1 MEIAQRE
8 QQLLTP
14 YNKVYPIVVSS
25 IEYRKKPTAYGR
37 LHKDLDSTETAYATL
52 YELLEAVAV
61 QGRTFRNGIHAK
73 PSEQYHNYPL
83 TKEEEDFLQKKKSE
97 LSEAE
102 YFEAVRLM
110 KQQKIINEL
119 EEANVKDTPEF
130 IESDLAVLDFDDV
143 LGKAD
148 PIEIMKESGAIAL
161 YYTFSHETKSPINT
175 TMFRYRLLF
184 DLSESVK
191 GKKAIEEVQQAIKD
205 SVLNKYPY
213 LHDQTIKNDKTK
225 KTKSHGIDNL
235 TKMFLGSTKGYE
247 INEGYK
253 TFDVSEVL
261 ERVQKENEF
270 LALTDKIE
278 RLNAPKTRT
287 TETEILDIANFLGDM
302 NDDNIDHDTWKTVA
316 IGLWNTA
323 QVEGIDDNVVLEALK
338 TLDGNR
344 QNDKYYYDFK
354 KPLSSRKDKASIGT
368 LIMLATDR
376 GYKRKYSQQPSEQAE
391 SAPQIA
397 TRTHRINEY
406 INKND
411 IYKLLANNAER
422 ILVKSDTNTGKT
434 RASIEASKE
443 YLKDNKKA
451 FIYIAL
457 PTRALSQ
464 QVVEDYNLNQP
475 IMENRNVQKAV
486 KEAIY
491 NDSRLLVG
499 TYDKAQI
506 VYQLLQDY
514 NVLVIADEVHK
525 ETFDYNYRHEAIQNL
540 FDLDVPKFIGL
551 TGTPSEIDLNNY
563 DNLEVFELSQPKIL
577 ADKLQFINY
586 SNANG
591 YENLTAQIIES
602 EVKKNGQ
609 KVLAFINHKEV
620 IKKLA
625 RALRKQGLKVATI
638 TADNRRSKTYKHIL
652 ENQSFDDDVDVVLTT
667 IVLADGININNTKD
681 YACVIAPSH
690 YKNVHLYN
698 IDMIQQATNRFRNQY
713 SKIIVPLYINKH
725 LRQDNVHDDYK
736 YRLTKKPYPLE
747 TEYNKLLASAE
758 LAKITLQ
765 TEFKENFHEFIPSTA
780 EKLSG
785 LFRPKEADGF
795 NFNLAYKNKQ
805 LAQQGLNHDERLLI
819 ELEQL
824 ESKIWDI
831 DKRTIRQQASEDK
844 ETYYSLRPYAFRTAI
859 KRALNVLSVADIEA
873 HDYLLQM
880 ESGKEL
886 SEILKELDQLE
897 LKSEQEKRDNI
908 QLILHE
914 LVYAKI
920 QKAYFE
926 SGHVNESLNEWKKL
940 KEKMSSMH
948 YRALTKLI
956 RFMSYGEVMKE
967 LKYIKKSAQ
976 IYELVRS
983 FKALNELQQYQSTE
997 SNTITEA
1004 VFYQLKDNI
1013 IGRTYLTAKER
1024 DEHIKELA
1032 KDFKIKGRYTIAKR
1046 QEIFKSAFNKF
1057 FALEQSK
1064 SVRVD
1069 GKVRKASDYNVI
1081 SFEKLA
1087 GDREASTEYIK
1098 RLYDNFNY

>member
-1 MEIAQRE
+1 MLAKEERATRIGKA
-8 QQLLTP
+8 P
-14 YNKVYPIVVSS
+14 YNKVYPVVLSK
-25 IEYRKKPTAYGR
+25 IQFDKKPTAYQR
-37 LHKDLDSTETAYATL
+37 LHDELDSTESTYMSL
-52 YELLEAVAV
+52 YDLLEAVTNG
-61 QGRTFRNGIHAK
+61 QTFKNGIHAK
-73 PSEQYHNYPL
+73 PSEQYHDYML
-83 TKEEEDFLQKKKSE
+83 TKEEELFLQNKKNE
-97 LSEAE
+97 LPPAD
-102 YFEAVRLM
+102 YIKAVRLM
-110 KQQKIINEL
+110 KQQKIKNEL
-119 EEANVKDTPEF
+119 KESGSKDKPEF
-130 IESDLAVLDFDDV
+130 IETDLAILDVDDV
-143 LGKAD
+143 LGQAD
-148 PIEIMKESGAIAL
+148 PIDMMKQTGAVAL
-161 YYTFSHETKSPINT
+161 YYTFSHDTLSPVNT
-175 TMFRYRLLF
+175 RMKRYRLLF
-184 DLSESVK
+184 DLSETVN
-191 GKKAIEEVQQAIKD
+191 GKKALEAVQAEIKSD
-205 SVLNKYPY
+205 ILKQYEHLNEQKF
-213 LHDQTIKNDKTK
+213 KN
-225 KTKSHGIDNL
+225 KSHGIDNI
-235 TKMFLGSTKGYE
+235 TKMFYGSNRDYE
-247 INEGYK
+247 INENFK
-253 TFDVSEVL
+253 TYDVSNILKQFE
-261 ERVQKENEF
+261 KEQEF
-270 LALTDKIE
+270 NQLVNKIE
-278 RLNAPKTRT
+278 RLNAPNART
-287 TETEILDIANFLGDM
+287 TDSEIIDIANFLGDM
-302 NDDNIDHDTWKTVA
+302 NDELSHDEWTA
-316 IGLWNTA
+316 LSIGLWNTA
-323 QVEGIDDNVVLEALK
+323 QIENIDDKVIVEALQI
-338 TLDGNR
+338 LDGHRN
-344 QNDKYYYDFK
+344 NEKYYLRFK
-354 KPLSSRKDKASIGT
+354 QPLNNRENQSSIGT
-368 LIMLATDR
+368 LIRLATDR

-397 TRTHRINEY
+397 TRKHRINEY

-411 IYKLLANNAER
+411 IYKLLANSAER

-499 TYDKAQI
+499 TYDKARI

-551 TGTPSEIDLNNY
+551 TGTPSEIDLSNY

-577 ADKLQFINY
+577 ADELQFINY

-609 KVLAFINHKEV
+609 KVLAFINHKDV

-625 RALRKQGLKVATI
+625 RALRKQGLNVATI

-652 ENQSFDDDVDVVLTT
+652 ESQSFDDDVDVVLTT
-667 IVLADGININNTKD
+667 IVLADGINIKNTKD
-681 YACVIAPSH
+681 YVCLIAPSH
-690 YKNVHLYN
+690 YKNVHFYN

-795 NFNLAYKNKQ
+795 NFKRAYKNKQ
-805 LAQQGLNHDERLLI
+805 LAQQGLNHDERLLN
-819 ELEQL
+819 ELERL

-859 KRALNVLSVADIEA
+859 KRALNVLSIADIEA

-956 RFMSYGEVMKE
+956 SFMSYDEVMKE

-983 FKALNELQQYQSTE
+983 FKALNELQQYQATE
-997 SNTITEA
+997 SNTITED
-1004 VFYQLKDNI
+1004 VFYQLKANI

-1032 KDFKIKGRYTIAKR
+1032 KDFKIKGRYTIANR
-1046 QEIFKSAFNKF
+1046 QEIFKAAFNKY

-1087 GDREASTEYIK
+1087 SDREASTEYIK